1 MLHTTYTSQKMR
13 FFTKNFF
20 SKHDQIHR
28 ASYSKGIP
36 SAHARWT
43 QLLKLGDLRR
53 V

>member
-13 FFTKNFF
+13 FFTKDFF
-20 SKHDQIHR
+20 GKYDQIHS

-36 SAHARWT
+36 SAYAQWT
-43 QLLKLGDLRR
+43 QLLKFGDSRR